1 MSLSKFQ
8 HEDMDLSDEN
18 VMVLRP
24 IKKMTSRARA
34 GGKKNRMTSRWKPI
48 DDLSLL
54 TTMDR
59 VNDIKIV
66 HRVCKFSCGFTLQEV
81 HRRWQALLYSSKDSK
96 TARAAIENLH
106 PETVAGVRAQTV
118 LSPEEEEV
126 IMRIKSTE
134 SPTLGRFQE
143 LIDQNAAVFLRE
155 RTAQYLQ
162 TYWRDLRRYMLL
174 PDQEIP
180 PAGEEPLYLQS
191 FSEAEAEAEAEAFNV
206 DVHQS
211 DDEELEAELELQSR
225 RNRRSIRLLENEL
238 SRLSVLVDCGRG
250 PRELDN
256 NTIACL
262 CGHRVRFLIQHP
274 EVSFGRNGKEGSNW
288 RVDIDLGLEGAAEK
302 VSRLQGTIRLRNDG
316 VILVANAG
324 RRAIFVQGQP
334 LLTGHTT
341 RLEDNMLVEICGL
354 TFTFIVNP
362 KAVEVVRQQC
372 ASTSE
377 PFQ

>member
-1 MSLSKFQ
+1 MSLSKFKR
-8 HEDMDLSDEN
+8 EDMDLSDDN

-24 IKKMTSRARA
+24 IRKMTPRARA

-54 TTMDR
+54 TAMDR

-66 HRVCKFSCGFTLQEV
+66 HRVCKFSCEFSLKEV
-81 HRRWQALLYSSKDSK
+81 HRRWLALLYSSKDSK
-96 TARAAIENLH
+96 TAKAAIENLH

-134 SPTLGRFQE
+134 SPTLGLFQE

-180 PAGEEPLYLQS
+180 PAGEEPLHLQS
-191 FSEAEAEAEAEAFNV
+191 FSEAEAEAFNV
-206 DVHQS
+206 DIHQPV
-211 DDEELEAELELQSR
+211 DEELEAELEAELELQSR

-250 PRELDN
+250 PRELDS

-274 EVSFGRNGKEGSNW
+274 EVSFGRDGKEGSDW

-316 VILVANAG
+316 IILVANIG
-324 RRAIFVQGQP
+324 KRTIFVQGQP

-341 RLEDNMLVEICGL
+341 RLEDNMLVEICRL

-362 KAVEVVRQQC
+362 NAVEAVRQQC
-372 ASTSE
+372 AKTSE